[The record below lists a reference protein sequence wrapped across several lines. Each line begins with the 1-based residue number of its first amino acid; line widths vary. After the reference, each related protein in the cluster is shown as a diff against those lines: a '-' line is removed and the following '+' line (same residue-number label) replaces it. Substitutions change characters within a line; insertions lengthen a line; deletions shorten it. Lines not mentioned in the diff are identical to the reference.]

1 MHLFYCGHVDDLLL
15 DGAGVEEPHDLAHG
29 LGTHLHRVIVT
40 IYLHIYYLHIDY
52 LHIYL
57 LSIYL
62 LATQNR

>member
-52 LHIYL
+52 YISTIYI
-57 LSIYL
+57 STIY
-62 LATQNR
+62 TK

>member
-40 IYLHIYYLHIDY
+40 D
-52 LHIYL
+52 YL
-57 LSIYL
+57 LS
-62 LATQNR
+62 T

>member
-40 IYLHIYYLHIDY
+40 IYLHIYYLHNIVK
-52 LHIYL
+52 
-57 LSIYL
+57 
-62 LATQNR
+62 